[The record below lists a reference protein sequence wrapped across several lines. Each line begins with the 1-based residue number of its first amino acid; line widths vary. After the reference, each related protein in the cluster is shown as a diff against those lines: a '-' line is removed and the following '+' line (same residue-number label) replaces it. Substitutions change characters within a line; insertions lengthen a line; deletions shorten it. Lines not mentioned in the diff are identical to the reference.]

1 MKTKDLLIIS
11 LLLAAVMVGFAFAT
25 EARLPAGAQLP
36 VHWNAAGEADRYAP
50 ALRALLLPPVILV
63 ALSGLF
69 SLIPKLEPLQDKL
82 AGSAPVLR
90 ISWIGMM
97 VIMAIV
103 AGVIGLPAWGI
114 TPPVNAIML
123 GVGLLLVMIGNALP
137 KSRPGFFVGIRTP
150 WTITDTDNWIA
161 THRLGGKLMLLAGAA
176 IVITSLFPVS
186 PQTTGIVVLASV
198 LVAAVIPIIYS
209 WWFWRQ
215 KKDAA

>member
-1 MKTKDLLIIS
+1 M
-11 LLLAAVMVGFAFAT
+11 
-25 EARLPAGAQLP
+25 
-36 VHWNAAGEADRYAP
+36 
-50 ALRALLLPPVILV
+50 RALLLPPVILV